1 MLTSLQ
7 RFKNP
12 GGPVIFLLL
21 AVIVFGCGKTDSA
34 TSSFFTTRGVVLSV
48 EDLRSL
54 DWPERA
60 KESGLTTIATHVTP
74 GQVAAFIQSEK
85 GQEFL
90 KKCHALGLEVE
101 HELHAMNDLLPR
113 TLFEKDSMMFRMNKE
128 GRRVADFNL
137 CVHSERAV
145 ETVCNNAVKYA
156 VLLKPT
162 TGRYFYWID
171 DGRPMCHCS
180 KCILYSDSE
189 QALILENSIIKALK
203 TVDPDATLA
212 HLAYLNTLP
221 PPVKIKPEAGIFLE
235 FAPIQ
240 RSWAQPLCN
249 ESASVVRT
257 DSLVRTNADL
267 LKLLDGNLE
276 VFGKQNAQIL
286 EYWLDVSLF
295 SQWRKPAKQLPWN
308 NEVFLNDIDVY
319 AKRGI
324 KHITSFAVYID
335 EIYLKTYRDISFI
348 NEYGAGLES
357 YEGND

>member
-1 MLTSLQ
+1 M
-7 RFKNP
+7 
-12 GGPVIFLLL
+12 FLLL
-21 AVIVFGCGKTDSA
+21 SMIFSGCGKPDA
-34 TSSFFTTRGVVLSV
+34 ASSYFTTRGVVLSV
-48 EDLRSL
+48 EDLGSL

-74 GQVAAFIQSEK
+74 SQVAGFIQSGK
-85 GQEFL
+85 GQQFL
-90 KKCHALGLEVE
+90 KKCRTLGLEVE

-113 TLFEKDSMMFRMNKE
+113 QLFKEDSMMFRMNKE

-137 CVHSERAV
+137 CVHSEKAV
-145 ETVCNNAVKYA
+145 ETVCKNAVKYA
-156 VLLKPT
+156 VMLKPT

-189 QALILENSIIKALK
+189 QALILENDIIKALK

-221 PPVKIKPEAGIFLE
+221 PPIKIKPEPGIFLE

-240 RSWAQPLCN
+240 RSWAQSLRN
-249 ESASVVRT
+249 ESASVTRL
-257 DSLVRTNADL
+257 DSLVETNGDL
-267 LKLLDGNLE
+267 LKLLDANLE
-276 VFGKQNAQIL
+276 VFGKQDAQIL

-295 SQWRKPAKQLPWN
+295 SEWRKPAKQLPWN
-308 NEVFLNDIDVY
+308 KEVFLDDIDVY

-324 KHITSFAVYID
+324 KHITSFAVYVD

-348 NEYGAGLES
+348 REYGQGLDS
-357 YEGND
+357 YKKTD